1 VTLAVSLLAVGG
13 PPSSTQAEWRPLVT
27 VPRVVDVVGPRA
39 DGRLV
44 LATQAGLF
52 LLRPGRAPQPFAR
65 GPGGYVA
72 PAGEPYIALAL
83 DRRLSR
89 ARCSFRRDDLFALE
103 PTATPG
109 VVRIDRRGR
118 ARRFADLP
126 AGSFPSGIAFDGVG
140 RFGSRLLVTAVSG
153 QATSLY
159 AIDCRGRSR
168 VLTRTGPVV
177 EGGMAVAPRSFG
189 RFAGDLIAAGE
200 ATGRIVAFGSR
211 GGTRLVAESGLPAGG
226 DIGVEGIGFVPHG
239 LGPDGAAYFADLG
252 GQAGSPT
259 HGTDS
264 VLVLRG
270 KDLSRAR
277 LRAGELVAATE
288 SGARTI
294 AIRCSS
300 RCTVRRVAVG
310 AAATH
315 GEGHVT
321 FAPER

>member
-1 VTLAVSLLAVGG
+1 
-13 PPSSTQAEWRPLVT
+13 VT
-27 VPRVVDVVGPRA
+27 VPRAVDVVGPRA

-44 LATQAGLF
+44 LATQGGLF
-52 LLRPGRAPQPFAR
+52 LLRPGRAPRAFAR
-65 GPGGYVA
+65 APGGYVA

-83 DRRLSR
+83 DRRLAR
-89 ARCSFRRDDLFALE
+89 ERCSFRRDDLFALE

-109 VVRIDRRGR
+109 VVRIDGRGR

-189 RFAGDLIAAGE
+189 RFAGDLIAASEG
-200 ATGRIVAFGSR
+200 TGRIFAFSPT
-211 GGTRLVAESGLPAGG
+211 GGAHLVAESGLPAGA
-226 DIGVEGIGFVPHG
+226 DVGVEGIGFVPRG
-239 LGPDGAAYFADLG
+239 LGPGGAAYFADLG
-252 GQAGSPT
+252 GQSGSPT
-259 HGTDS
+259 KGTDS

-270 KDLSRAR
+270 KELSRAR

-310 AAATH
+310 PAATH

-321 FAPER
+321 FVPER